1 MIMKEHLQYGLSML
15 VVLGLLGLLAQK
27 AQAEDRRLDT
37 LCGDDRSGCITQ
49 TVEQMCATGQNWPGA
64 IYECDRVEFVP
75 KTPQSNP

>member
-1 MIMKEHLQYGLSML
+1 MIMKERLQYGLSML

-49 TVEQMCATGQNWPGA
+49 TVEQMCVTG
-64 IYECDRVEFVP
+64 
-75 KTPQSNP
+75 